1 MSSQNKHNFEE
12 LLRRR
17 AQSASAMPWLEMRV
31 NSHVEWREQA
41 KAWLREHPGGLSQK
55 LRQPLRLRVATA
67 VCTLTAARTWPL
79 IGIALAVVCTVYLMT
94 RMTLFAPAMQ
104 TVAKYGGIYVLGAVL
119 MVLATALVNWPRLR
133 QFYG

>member
-1 MSSQNKHNFEE
+1 MSSEHKHNFDE

-17 AQSASAMPWLEMRV
+17 AQSASEMPWLEMRV

-55 LRQPLRLRVATA
+55 PRQPLSLRIWSS
-67 VCTLTAARTWPL
+67 VCTLASARTWPL
-79 IGIALAVVCTVYLMT
+79 IGAALAVACLLYLMT
-94 RMTLFAPAMQ
+94 RMTLFAPALQ
-104 TVAKYGGIYVLGAVL
+104 SSARYGGLYVLGAVL
-119 MVLATALVNWPRLR
+119 MVLAAALLNWPRLR